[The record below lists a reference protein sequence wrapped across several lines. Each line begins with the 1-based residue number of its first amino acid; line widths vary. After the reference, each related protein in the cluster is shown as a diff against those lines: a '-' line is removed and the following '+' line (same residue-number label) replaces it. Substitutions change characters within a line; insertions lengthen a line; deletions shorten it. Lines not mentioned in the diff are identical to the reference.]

1 VGQAVD
7 RATMK
12 YQEIYLSSNGLSII
26 GQSDNTTTALAVQQG
41 GLGVD
46 LGSKLFQ
53 LKPATIN
60 INQPSTQ
67 AEGAIKGLL
76 RVSESGDQY
85 ESMLVTLLLMPV
97 EQRSY
102 YVGEPGQ
109 LNRSPDNLMCFSR
122 DMIRPDGKAKDPQA
136 AFCKSCPKQDWTKW
150 RETHAKADIP
160 GCDAYYYALMVDTVY
175 KMPLQMFIRSTAK
188 KPFEAGMQQLA
199 RTFAK
204 LKAQGTNPNIFD
216 IQFTLGTKMIQTGK
230 NQSWIPT
237 FSDFKA
243 ISAEDREAFG
253 DIYLQYINRNVQSDE
268 EAQAA
273 AQQEAEQTT
282 QTTID
287 NAVLDGEYVDKE
299 IVL

>member
-1 VGQAVD
+1 MSNTGLVVLGQEPQD
-7 RATMK
+7 
-12 YQEIYLSSNGLSII
+12 
-26 GQSDNTTTALAVQQG
+26 TALAVQQG
-41 GLGVD
+41 GLGLD
-46 LGSKLFQ
+46 FGSKLFQ

-76 RVSESGDQY
+76 RISETGDQF
-85 ESMLVTLLLMPV
+85 EEMFVTLLLMPA

-109 LNRSPDNLMCFSR
+109 LNRAPDNLHCFSR
-122 DMIRPDGKAKDPQA
+122 DMLTPDLKAKFPQSPS
-136 AFCKSCPKQDWTKW
+136 CKTCPKADWTKW
-150 RETHAKADIP
+150 RDSKAKADIP
-160 GCDAYYYALMVDTVY
+160 PCDAYYYALFVDTVY

-204 LKAQGTNPNIFD
+204 MKATGKNPNIFD
-216 IQFTLGTKMIQTGK
+216 IGFRLGTKMIQTGK

-237 FSDFKA
+237 FSDFRA
-243 ISAEDREAFG
+243 IDDNEREAFG
-253 DIYLQYINRNVQSDE
+253 DIYLQYINRGSVSEE
-268 EAQAA
+268 EAQAQ
-273 AQQEAEQTT
+273 AQAESQIESN
-282 QTTID
+282 QSID
-287 NAVLDGEYVDKE
+287 NAVADGEYVDTTGE